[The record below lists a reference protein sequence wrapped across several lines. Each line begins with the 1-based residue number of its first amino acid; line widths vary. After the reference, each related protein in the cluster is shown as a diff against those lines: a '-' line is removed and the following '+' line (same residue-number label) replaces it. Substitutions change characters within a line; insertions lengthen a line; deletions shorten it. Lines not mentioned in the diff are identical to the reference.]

1 MCLKLHASS
10 CSRFPNQVFGRMEE
24 DVKTEGV
31 GILFCSECNNMLYP
45 KEDKRHKRLMYA
57 CRNCEFMQPAD
68 NPCIYVNRLE
78 QAIDELALIVPDVV
92 HDPTL
97 PRTEEHQCPKCKKQE
112 AVFFQSQTV
121 RAEENMRLYYVCT
134 NLDCLH
140 KWTE

>member
-1 MCLKLHASS
+1 
-10 CSRFPNQVFGRMEE
+10 MEE
-24 DVKTEGV
+24 DVKSEGV

-68 NPCIYVNRLE
+68 NPRIYVNRME
-78 QAIDELALIVPDVV
+78 QDIDELALIVPDVV

-97 PRTEEHQCPKCKKQE
+97 PRTEEHQCPRCKKQE

-134 NLDCLH
+134 NLDCLY

>member
-1 MCLKLHASS
+1 
-10 CSRFPNQVFGRMEE
+10 MEE

-97 PRTEEHQCPKCKKQE
+97 PRTEEHQCPKWPKRICVYTMCALILIASTSGLNNCMHPSFSLQIITY
-112 AVFFQSQTV
+112 SDV
-121 RAEENMRLYYVCT
+121 RKDFSCM
-134 NLDCLH
+134 
-140 KWTE
+140 